1 MGIGAAIALM
11 ALGAILTFAVDV
23 SISGLDIAVIG
34 IVLMLAGAAGLI
46 LDLAVFAPRRRRV
59 GYDAGLTE
67 TGGELYPPDLD
78 SPPRGDYRRTTDVYE
93 DQPGGRPWH
102 RRRVTDVHRG

>member
-23 SISGLDIAVIG
+23 SVSGLDIAVIG

-59 GYDAGLTE
+59 GYGAGLAE
-67 TGGELYPPDLD
+67 SDSELYPPGVG
-78 SPPRGDYRRTTDVYE
+78 SPPGGDYQRTTDVYE
-93 DQPGGRPWH
+93 DQPVGRSWR
-102 RRRVTDVHRG
+102 RRRVTDVYRG